1 MPDFN
6 LAGAE
11 IMVENLCYELNKQ
24 HEIMVVSMYH
34 CETAITERLIH
45 NGINLVFLDKK
56 SGFDWSATQN

>member
-1 MPDFN
+1 MKILEIMPDFN

-34 CETAITERLIH
+34 CE
-45 NGINLVFLDKK
+45 
-56 SGFDWSATQN
+56 